1 MRRLFDK
8 AGIKKSPGER
18 FHSLRG
24 DYINQAREDKKIGE
38 RERRMQAG
46 HALGGDDHNKYGWKT
61 LTESEAEMFATL
73 PLNPKIDFSMF
84 RGLDFDR
91 LAETRRQVKDR

>member
-8 AGIKKSPGER
+8 AGIKDSPGER

-24 DYINQAREDKKIGE
+24 DYITQAREDKKIGE

-61 LTESEAEMFATL
+61 LTESEAELFANL
-73 PLNPKIDFSMF
+73 PLNPKIDFSVF
-84 RGLDFDR
+84 RGLDFNQ
-91 LAETRRQVKDR
+91 LAKTRRQDD